1 MGKASRRKR
10 RAPGAGVGPGGGT
23 SAKEIVAEL
32 MPYLAEEGI
41 TADGPPVPIAQ
52 LQEAMTRAMAQYN
65 AALPGREVVSEHA
78 HPDAVFSLDRLAGLC
93 VELVDAVAAVGGAVD
108 RQWVSEQLHAL
119 RPHDDEVADL
129 VAYRQP
135 MWLLTNWMMGI
146 GSLTPRGE
154 TALRAVGWVERHAG
168 AAAADLVVDYA
179 DVAGHPDAPGG
190 SLLLDQNRT
199 EHIPAWLMLLAGV
212 TATRGEPSAAWLR
225 SLDPPEP
232 DASTVA
238 WLEGRTASEAET
250 PRPSWPPDPR
260 LLPDIRRKQI
270 SYVTDPATR
279 HLTAKFVENGALA
292 LSPDVGSWDVASSIL
307 CDQEADR
314 LARACLYFVDAD
326 MCAVAV
332 RKAMRARSAP
342 LAAHRVPAPYG
353 LLVFAEPIP
362 LTLPRTPAPGS
373 RGSRSG
379 RKLTPSSLRD
389 LVAVSWGR
397 WIPDSPDTGWSK
409 FDEETQSRLPVT
421 FPSGEH
427 WWLTLYHQAED
438 DGYWGDALAPPLES
452 SDEFILTAG
461 RVFEQAPDG
470 GPEYGARLL
479 VACWDLI
486 TQEAVGKPVTESRTL
501 PRKPTKVRA
510 DRRRGITDD
519 GTVRLVTILGRRG
532 AEQAHLGDAS
542 ARTAVQYKHRWTVQE
557 HSRSHCMNPRVHS
570 DGQCTHEDIT
580 IMEFVKGPAGAP
592 LLRQDIVRLLRQRE
606 RER

>member
-1 MGKASRRKR
+1 
-10 RAPGAGVGPGGGT
+10 
-23 SAKEIVAEL
+23 
-32 MPYLAEEGI
+32 
-41 TADGPPVPIAQ
+41 
-52 LQEAMTRAMAQYN
+52 MTRAMARRN

-93 VELVDAVAAVGGAVD
+93 VELVDAVAALGGAVD
-108 RQWVSEQLHAL
+108 RQWVSEHLHAL
-119 RPHDDEVADL
+119 RPHDDEVANL

-146 GSLTPRGE
+146 GSLTPPGE
-154 TALRAVGWVERHAG
+154 AALRAVGWVERHAG
-168 AAAADLVVDYA
+168 AAAADLVVAYA

-190 SLLLDQNRT
+190 SLILDQDRT
-199 EHIPAWLMLLAGV
+199 DHIPAWLMLLAGV

-232 DASTVA
+232 DASTLA

-270 SYVTDPATR
+270 AFATEPATR
-279 HLTAKFVENGALA
+279 RLTANFLEDGSLA

-307 CDQEADR
+307 CDQQADR
-314 LARACLYFVDAD
+314 LTQSWLYFVDTD
-326 MCAVAV
+326 MCTVAV
-332 RKAMRARSAP
+332 KKAMRARSTP

-362 LTLPRTPAPGS
+362 LRLPRTPAPRS
-373 RGSRSG
+373 RGSRSAPQ
-379 RKLTPSSLRD
+379 LTPSSIRD

-397 WIPDSPDTGWSK
+397 WSPDSPNTGWNK
-409 FDEETQSRLPVT
+409 FDEKTQSRLPIT

-427 WWLTLYHQAED
+427 WWLTLYHQAMD
-438 DGYWGDALAPPLES
+438 DGYWGDAPAPPLES
-452 SDEFILTAG
+452 SDEFVLTAG
-461 RVFEQAPDG
+461 RVFDQAPDCE
-470 GPEYGARLL
+470 PEYGARLL
-479 VACWDLI
+479 IACWDLI

-519 GTVRLVTILGRRG
+519 GTVRLVTILGRRV
-532 AEQAHLGDAS
+532 AEQAQPGDAS
-542 ARTAVQYKHRWTVQE
+542 AHAAVHYKHRWTVQE

-592 LLRQDIVRLLRQRE
+592 LLRQDIVRLLQQRE